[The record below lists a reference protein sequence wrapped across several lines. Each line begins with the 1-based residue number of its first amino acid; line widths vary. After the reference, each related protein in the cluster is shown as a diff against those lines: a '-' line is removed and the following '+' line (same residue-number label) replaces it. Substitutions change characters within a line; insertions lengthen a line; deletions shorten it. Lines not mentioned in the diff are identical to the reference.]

1 MSDRRITKF
10 FAEFEPPEGMR
21 AELLRGEIV
30 LTASP
35 DLVHNAIVEAVQ
47 DQIPRTGWRR
57 LQTQR
62 VAIPEEPSEPQPDLV
77 VIERGTGPDRG
88 RLMPAE
94 AVTLLVE
101 VVSTNSVH
109 RDYSVKRSI
118 YAAAEVPGYLI
129 IDPVMAQCLLLTE
142 PTGTGEDADYRC
154 RRITKFGD
162 LTPLEPIGIELDT
175 SEFATHENV
184 TPHHYP

>member
-1 MSDRRITKF
+1 MSDRRITEF
-10 FAEFEPPEGMR
+10 FAEFEPPEGVR

-35 DLVHNAIVEAVQ
+35 DLVHNAIVGTVK
-47 DQIPRTGWRR
+47 DQIPRQRWRR

-77 VIERGTGPDRG
+77 VIERGTGPDDG

-118 YAAAEVPGYLI
+118 YAAAKVPGYLI
-129 IDPVMAQCLLLTE
+129 IDPIMAQCVLFTE
-142 PTGTGEDADYRC
+142 PTGTGENADYRC

-162 LTPLEPIGIELDT
+162 LTPLEPVGIELDT
-175 SEFATHENV
+175 GEFATYESV
-184 TPHHYP
+184 TPHRYP

>member
-1 MSDRRITKF
+1 MSDRRITKY
-10 FAEFEPPEGMR
+10 FAEFEPPESTR

-30 LTASP
+30 LTTSP
-35 DLVHNAIVEAVQ
+35 DLVHNAIVETVQ
-47 DQIPRTGWRR
+47 DQIPRSDWRR
-57 LQTQR
+57 LQAQR
-62 VAIPEEPSEPQPDLV
+62 VAIPDEPSEPQPDLV

-94 AVTLLVE
+94 AAMLLVE
-101 VVSTNSVH
+101 VVATNSVH

-118 YAAAEVPGYLI
+118 YAAASVPGYLI
-129 IDPVMAQCLLLTE
+129 IDPVMAQCVLFTE

-162 LTPLEPIGIELDT
+162 VTPLEPIGVELDT
-175 SEFATHENV
+175 GEFATYENV
-184 TPHHYP
+184 TPHRYP

>member
-1 MSDRRITKF
+1 MSDRRITEF
-10 FAEFEPPEGMR
+10 FAEFEPPEGVR

-35 DLVHNAIVEAVQ
+35 DLVHNANVATVQ
-47 DQIPRTGWRR
+47 DQIPRQRWRR

-77 VIERGTGPDRG
+77 VIERGAGPDGG

-94 AVTLLVE
+94 VITLLV
-101 VVSTNSVH
+101 
-109 RDYSVKRSI
+109 
-118 YAAAEVPGYLI
+118 
-129 IDPVMAQCLLLTE
+129 
-142 PTGTGEDADYRC
+142 EDADYRC

-175 SEFATHENV
+175 SEFATYEKV
-184 TPHHYP
+184 TPHRRP